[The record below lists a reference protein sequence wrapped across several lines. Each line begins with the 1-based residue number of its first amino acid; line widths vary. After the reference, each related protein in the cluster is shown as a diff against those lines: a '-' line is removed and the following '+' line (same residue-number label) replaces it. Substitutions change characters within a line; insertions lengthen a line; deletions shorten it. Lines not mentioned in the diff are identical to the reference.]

1 MTSASQT
8 TSPAGADIEL
18 TGVTKT
24 YAGTPAV
31 DGLTVRFAPGEL
43 CCLLGPSGCGKSTTL
58 RLIAGLEQ
66 PDAGTVSIRG
76 RDMRGLT
83 PQQRNLGF
91 VFQNYALFPHMNV
104 QDNVAY
110 GLRSRGGMRGAKV
123 REAARGAL
131 SMVRLD
137 GYDDRRVHELSGG
150 EQQRVALA
158 RALVTGPDALLL
170 DEPFSN
176 LDARLREAMRFELA
190 ELRAR
195 LGITTVFVTHD
206 KEEAFALADRIVLM
220 RDARLEQAGTPEEL
234 YRNPASPFAA
244 GFLGSANCFAGEDG
258 ARLKA
263 LFGPLARP
271 GRDGLL
277 VLRPERIRPLP
288 DRDGPFTVAET
299 LFMGP
304 YVRYLLRLESDP
316 SFPSVEAHCPAFE
329 QRLAPGDRV
338 RVELLPE
345 SADGE

>member
-1 MTSASQT
+1 MTSAS
-8 TSPAGADIEL
+8 SSPCPAGAEIEL

-66 PDAGTVSIRG
+66 PDQGTITIRG
-76 RDMRGLT
+76 RDMRGLP

-104 QDNVAY
+104 FDNVAY
-110 GLRSRGGMRGAKV
+110 GLRSRGGMNDAAV
-123 REAARGAL
+123 REAARSAL
-131 SMVRLD
+131 TMVRLE
-137 GYDDRRVHELSGG
+137 GYGGRRVHELSGG

-220 RDARLEQAGTPEEL
+220 RDARLEQEGAPEDL
-234 YRNPASPFAA
+234 YRHPVSAFAA
-244 GFLGSANCFAGEDG
+244 GFLGSANCFDGEQG
-258 ARLKA
+258 ERAAA
-263 LFGPLARP
+263 LFGPQARIAH
-271 GRDGLL
+271 DFLL
-277 VLRPERIRPLP
+277 ILRPERIRPVP
-288 DRDGPFTVAET
+288 DESGPFRVAEA

-304 YVRYLLRLESDP
+304 YVRYLLRLEEDP
-316 SFPSVEAHCPAFE
+316 SFPLVEAHCRTSE
-329 QRLAPGDRV
+329 SRLALGLRV

-345 SADGE
+345 PS

>member
-8 TSPAGADIEL
+8 HSPAGADIEL

-24 YAGTPAV
+24 YAGSPAV

-66 PDAGTVSIRG
+66 PDQGTIRIRG
-76 RDMRGLT
+76 RDMRGLP

-91 VFQNYALFPHMNV
+91 VFQNYALFPHMDV
-104 QDNVAY
+104 LDNVAY
-110 GLRSRGGMRGAKV
+110 GLRSRGGL
-123 REAARGAL
+123 REAAVRQAAL
-131 SMVRLD
+131 DALAMVRLE
-137 GYDDRRVHELSGG
+137 GYGNRRVHELSGG

-176 LDARLREAMRFELA
+176 LDARLREAMRGELA
-190 ELRAR
+190 ELRTR

-220 RDARLEQAGTPEEL
+220 RDARLEQEGTPEAM
-234 YRNPASPFAA
+234 YRHPASSFAA
-244 GFLGSANCFAGEDG
+244 GFLGSANCFTEDHG
-258 ARLKA
+258 ARLEA
-263 LFGPLARP
+263 LFGPRARAE
-271 GRDGLL
+271 RDGLL
-277 VLRPERIRPLP
+277 VLRPERIRPVA
-288 DRDGPFTVAET
+288 DGSGPFIVAES

-304 YVRYLLRLESDP
+304 YVRYLLRLDSDP
-316 SFPSVEAHCPAFE
+316 SFPPVEAHCPALE
-329 QRLAPGDRV
+329 PRLAPGTRA
-338 RVELLPE
+338 RAELLPE
-345 SADGE
+345 PSGQR

>member
-1 MTSASQT
+1 MTSASHENV
-8 TSPAGADIEL
+8 PAGAEIEL
-18 TGVTKT
+18 TGVSKV

-31 DGLTVRFAPGEL
+31 ADLTVRFAPGEL

-66 PDAGTVSIRG
+66 PDQGTIRIRG

-83 PQQRNLGF
+83 PQRRNLGF
-91 VFQNYALFPHMNV
+91 VFQNYALFPHMDV
-104 QDNVAY
+104 FGNVAY
-110 GLRSRGGMRGAKV
+110 GLRSRGGLREAAV
-123 REAARGAL
+123 REAARDAL
-131 SMVRLD
+131 NMVRLD
-137 GYDDRRVHELSGG
+137 GYGSRRVHELSGG

-220 RDARLEQAGTPEEL
+220 RDARLEQAGSPEDL

-244 GFLGSANCFAGEDG
+244 GFLGSANCFAGEAAG
-258 ARLKA
+258 RLER
-263 LFGPLARP
+263 LFGPL
-271 GRDGLL
+271 GRAGRGGPL
-277 VLRPERIRPLP
+277 VLRPERIRPEP
-288 DRDGPFTVAET
+288 DEDGLFIVAEI

-304 YVRYLLRLESDP
+304 YVRYLLLLESDP
-316 SFPSVEAHCPAFE
+316 SFPAVEAHRPAFE
-329 QRLAPGDRV
+329 PRLAPGARV
-338 RVELLPE
+338 RVGLLPE
-345 SADGE
+345 PA